1 MKVNAE
7 ICVLKPEDTINVVE
21 TLIENGCAVVIR
33 ANAHDVCNPTIF
45 VHAYGEY
52 EYKPE
57 GERWRNLSDHFEQM
71 VGPVGGGIMEAHE
84 GHEDTMD
91 AVVPPVGLQYAIDV
105 FDDENDTL
113 HRISCAEYS
122 RDRAFKIAIEAAG
135 RLANSHGKSVGN
147 ALARRILLMAL
158 GPIGEGD
165 VDEASYAPAP
175 SKLEPVLREAKR
187 RVLDK

>member
-33 ANAHDVCNPTIF
+33 ANAHDVFNPTIF
-45 VHAYGEY
+45 VHAYGEHEGNLL
-52 EYKPE
+52 EYFQE
-57 GERWRNLSDHFEQM
+57 MLD
-71 VGPVGGGIMEAHE
+71 PVGGDVMECGE